1 VTISDPSVHWTATM
15 SVVALATEVL
25 IPREDER
32 LLLRLNPMVER
43 PHLGRMNE
51 GVCLLRVAPRDAAWR
66 KAGILSAQRAT
77 G

>member
-1 VTISDPSVHWTATM
+1 VTIGDPSVH
-15 SVVALATEVL
+15 ATEVL
-25 IPREDER
+25 MPREDER